1 MTLKRGD
8 TVSFVRNEIVDW
20 MYMDEG
26 AMKGNF
32 SARAILKSAKP
43 RDRQAFMRRFGLDL
57 DF

>member
-1 MTLKRGD
+1 
-8 TVSFVRNEIVDW
+8 
-20 MYMDEG
+20 MDGG

-43 RDRQAFMRRFGLDL
+43 KDRQAFMRRFGLNL